1 MGIIS
6 PLGVDSR
13 GNPLTT
19 GHLKELGKDDF
30 LQLLVTKLKNQD
42 PLNPMQDEAFI
53 ADLAQFSSLE
63 QLQNLNDSLSNSLD
77 YDYLQMQTI
86 NNTMATSLIGRNITA
101 SYSDIYLNSTNQPEI
116 GYTLDDYAANVRV
129 SITDAD
135 GNVVAT
141 RTVED
146 VAAGNNSYV
155 WDGKDNYGE
164 RLPEGYYSVK
174 IDATGADGDS
184 LTPSIFVQGRV
195 TGVVYNDGAA
205 YLQVNGM
212 EIPLSGISEISEAQE
227 S

>member
-1 MGIIS
+1 MGVIS
-6 PLGVDSR
+6 PLGVDSN

-19 GHLKELGKDDF
+19 GSLKQLGKDDF

-42 PLNPMQDEAFI
+42 PLNPMDDEAFV
-53 ADLAQFSSLE
+53 AELAQFSSLE

-86 NNTMATSLIGRNITA
+86 NNTMATSLIGKEIKA
-101 SYSDIYLNSTNQPEI
+101 SYSDVYLDTVNQPEI
-116 GYTLDDYAANVRV
+116 GYTLADDAATVQISV
-129 SITDAD
+129 MDAD
-135 GNVVAT
+135 GNVVAR

-146 VAAGNNSYV
+146 ADAGNNTYT
-155 WDGKDNYGE
+155 WDGEDNFGE
-164 RLPEGYYSVK
+164 RLPEGNYTIEV
-174 IDATGADGDS
+174 DAYDADGAS
-184 LTPSIFVQGRV
+184 VTSSIYVQGRV
-195 TGVVYNDGAA
+195 TGVVYNSGSA

>member
-42 PLNPMQDEAFI
+42 PLNPMEDEAFI

-86 NNTMATSLIGRNITA
+86 NNTMATSLIGRDITA

-129 SITDAD
+129 SIADAD
-135 GNVVAT
+135 GSVVAM

-164 RLPEGYYSVK
+164 RLPEGYYTVK
-174 IDATGADGDS
+174 IDAIGADGDS
-184 LTPSIFVQGRV
+184 FTPSIFVQGRV
-195 TGVVYNDGAA
+195 TGVVYHDGAA